1 MSKKKSLYLTLP
13 VLAAAALALV
23 GCAQGSNPASSASA
37 SATQNAA
44 ALTVS
49 DPWVKAADTGMSAA
63 FGTIR
68 NTTDKDVTV
77 VSATTKASPMVE
89 LHETVMGANG
99 TMQMQAK
106 QGGFVVPAKGELTLE
121 PGGNHIMLMGLAK
134 PVLAGDDISFELKTS
149 DGGTVAF
156 TAQGKDFT
164 GANENYKP
172 GETSPSGHDSMDH
185 GSMDHSHS
193 ESATPAPS
201 K

>member
-1 MSKKKSLYLTLP
+1 MSKKKSLYIAMP
-13 VLAAAALALV
+13 VLAAAALALA
-23 GCAQGSNPASSASA
+23 GCADGDIPASSASA
-37 SATQNAA
+37 SAIQKTA

-49 DPWVKAADTGMSAA
+49 DPWVKAADSGMSAA

-77 VSATTKASPMVE
+77 VSATTPASPVVE

-121 PGGNHIMLMGLAK
+121 PGGSHIMLMGLPK

-149 DGGTVAF
+149 DGGTVTF

-164 GANENYKP
+164 GANENYMP
-172 GETSPSGHDSMDH
+172 SESSPSGHDSGH

-193 ESATPAPS
+193 EPTTPAPS

>member
-1 MSKKKSLYLTLP
+1 MSKKNFLYLALP
-13 VLAAAALALV
+13 VIAAAALVLT

-37 SATQNAA
+37 SVTQNAA

-49 DPWVKAADTGMSAA
+49 EPWVKAADTGMSAA

-77 VSATTKASPMVE
+77 VSASTAASPMVE

-106 QGGFVVPAKGELTLE
+106 QGGFVIPAKGELTLE
-121 PGGNHIMLMGLAK
+121 PGGNHLMLMGLAK
-134 PVLAGDDISFELKTS
+134 PVLAGDDISVELKTS
-149 DGGTVAF
+149 DGGTVDF
-156 TAQGKDFT
+156 TAQGKDFV
-164 GANENYKP
+164 GANENYMP

-185 GSMDHSHS
+185 SHS
-193 ESATPAPS
+193 ESAAPAPS
-201 K
+201 E